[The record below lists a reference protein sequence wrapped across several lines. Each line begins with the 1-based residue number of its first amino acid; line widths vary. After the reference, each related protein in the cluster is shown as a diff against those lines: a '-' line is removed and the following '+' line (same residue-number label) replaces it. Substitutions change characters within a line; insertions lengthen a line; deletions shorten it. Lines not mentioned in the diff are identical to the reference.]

1 MPKWIKYGW
10 PDFFQSVRI
19 KSWNM
24 AEESLNA
31 FVMVTWVSL
40 RSPEMGIVLEC
51 LTFSLAAGNDATG
64 CGKLGVAYLE
74 PIQKGGAHNQG
85 RVVQGDQLGDRTS
98 IVYIGHVML
107 CPVKINFKF
116 VLTLQN
122 GFEWYTKNMVSC
134 YLLVVYIMWWK
145 ITISN
150 RSIIYKWTN
159 FLCKTTGGESQTK
172 DLIRVW
178 KMQICRAE
186 SWRSR
191 FLRTGL

>member
-1 MPKWIKYGW
+1 
-10 PDFFQSVRI
+10 
-19 KSWNM
+19 
-24 AEESLNA
+24 
-31 FVMVTWVSL
+31 
-40 RSPEMGIVLEC
+40 
-51 LTFSLAAGNDATG
+51 
-64 CGKLGVAYLE
+64 
-74 PIQKGGAHNQG
+74 
-85 RVVQGDQLGDRTS
+85 
-98 IVYIGHVML
+98 ML